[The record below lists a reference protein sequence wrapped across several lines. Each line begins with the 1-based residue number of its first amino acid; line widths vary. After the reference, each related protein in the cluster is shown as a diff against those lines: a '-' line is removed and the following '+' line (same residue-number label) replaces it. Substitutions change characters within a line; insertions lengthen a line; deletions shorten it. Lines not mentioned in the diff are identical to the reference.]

1 MKLAEDEVMAFPRK
15 LVEHVI
21 LGLYD
26 QVNIHLV
33 KLAGF
38 EFSPELR
45 RHFRSELDAWLTKVQ
60 SLRFKPNNRTG
71 SQKFYFDL
79 FFDYPFGGV
88 EVENMRLMMSFIAR
102 EYPHARRT
110 KTAEELV
117 EWLRNFHDELAKRLH
132 NGEDVLDMIP
142 E

>member
-38 EFSPELR
+38 DFSAELR
-45 RHFRSELDAWLTKVQ
+45 QHFHRELDVWLTKIQ
-60 SLRFKPNNRTG
+60 SLRFKPSNRTG
-71 SQKFYFDL
+71 SSKFYFDL
-79 FFDYPFGGV
+79 FYEYPFGGV
-88 EVENMRLMMSFIAR
+88 ETENMRRVMSLIAR
-102 EYPHARRT
+102 EYPNARPT
-110 KTAEELV
+110 KRPEEMV
-117 EWLRNFHDELAKRLH
+117 EWLRNFHQQLAERLH